1 MKTLN
6 DDQINDILKKYHFYH
21 IIKLTENI
29 STYGLNKPQVNK
41 NLNLINKINFKNK
54 KVLDVGCR
62 DGIYSFEAEKLG
74 ATEIIAIDNDLSK
87 GATEFLIPFFKS
99 KVQMYQKNLF
109 DLKVSDHGK
118 FDVIIFP
125 GVLYHLRYPMYALKI
140 LSDLLNENGIL
151 LIETSILLEDKNR
164 AILFC
169 PINDDSPYD
178 STSCTFFNQ
187 KGLTDTLKSFGL
199 TVYDIRLSSKRSFIK
214 NVFKK
219 FLRIFSDEFFGKK
232 LTSVCRG
239 TFLCEKKFSF
249 ISKIDSM
256 YWNSSHNLHS
266 ALGNHITRTKKRS

>member
-1 MKTLN
+1 MENN
-6 DDQINDILKKYHFYH
+6 DINEILKKYNFYH
-21 IIKLTENI
+21 KIKLSENI
-29 STYGLNKPQVNK
+29 STNGINKPQVNK
-41 NLNLINKINFKNK
+41 NLELINKINFKNK

-109 DLKVSDHGK
+109 DLKFSDYGK

-125 GVLYHLRYPMYALKI
+125 GVLYHLRYPMHALKI

-151 LIETSILLEDKNR
+151 LIETSILLEDKKR

-178 STSCTFFNQ
+178 PTSCTFFNQ

-199 TVYDIRLSSKRSFIK
+199 IVYDIRLSLKRSFIK
-214 NVFKK
+214 NVVKK
-219 FLRIFSDEFFGKK
+219 FLRIFFSGEFFGKK

-239 TFLCEKKFSF
+239 TFLCEKKFSS
-249 ISKIDSM
+249 ISKIDTM

-266 ALGNHITRTKKRS
+266 ALDNHINTRTKKRP